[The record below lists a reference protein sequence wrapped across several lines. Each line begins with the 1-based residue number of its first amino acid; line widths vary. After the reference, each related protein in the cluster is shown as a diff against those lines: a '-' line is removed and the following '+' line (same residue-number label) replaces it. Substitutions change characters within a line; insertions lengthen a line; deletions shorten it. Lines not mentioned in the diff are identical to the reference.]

1 MKLLCIGNEIINEC
15 ASFLP
20 GIAKAAGKELLL
32 GILYADGSNAE
43 DHYRNYIDE
52 AEVYYYETY
61 LPGIKEMMRPDGI
74 ALHEA
79 VEDDD
84 WDILIFCQNPTLC
97 GKKASYKPYLAE
109 LTAYCKLMHP
119 KTKLMLIEPW
129 AGGDNPAEEAEKIH
143 EACRA
148 AANEAGLDGIINI
161 GTVWQ
166 IAEGTGSFDSLKSD
180 NIMPDECGKFLCSCV
195 LYESVF
201 GESAADVDY
210 NLPGVPEETSNLLK
224 ICAEK

>member
-1 MKLLCIGNEIINEC
+1 MLKY
-15 ASFLP
+15 LP
-20 GIAKAAGKELLL
+20 HLAIAGGKELLL
-32 GILYADGSNAE
+32 SNLCIDNCSIE
-43 DHYRNYIDE
+43 HHYRNYTDE

-61 LPGIKEMMRPDGI
+61 LPGITEMMRPDGI

-79 VEDDD
+79 GEDDD
-84 WDILIFCQNPTLC
+84 WDIIIFCQNPALC

-109 LTAYCKLMHP
+109 LAAYCNLMHP

-129 AGGDNPAEEAEKIH
+129 AGGENPAEEAEKIH
-143 EACRA
+143 EACCA
-148 AANEAGLDGIINI
+148 AADEAGLDGIINI
-161 GTVWQ
+161 GTAWQ
-166 IAEGTGSFDSLKSD
+166 IAEGTGSFDSLTSD
-180 NIMPDECGKFLCSCV
+180 DIMPNECGKFLCSCV